1 MDFLQQQLQDI
12 KKAAASPQT
21 TVDSSSVT
29 TSYGLSPG
37 DISTTNTVT
46 TSVSNYTEPVLYVR
60 SRNIEFDS
68 HSLKPTTRFYP
79 FFSDID
85 ISKYI
90 VPKLLEIEMVSGV
103 FEVGETVESDATFT
117 SSKIIF
123 RLCSLNHK
131 TGVYDV
137 PETTYPFNPYNQQEL
152 GNDYSSSST
161 ILNID
166 TKALSLPSETDFY
179 GSVEIGMR
187 LIGRTSGAVATVSN
201 VRLITDRS
209 GRLIGSFFIPNPAKF
224 GNIKFI
230 NGVNI
235 FTLIDV
241 DNLNLL
247 SESESFS
254 ESDYSSSAVNN
265 VSEVNILTTRNVN
278 ITFPSLVTRT
288 GNNVKISSTV
298 TKGTSQ
304 VSQIESQRESVL
316 NQFTNTL
323 SAQQPILLAPEQVDS
338 LQTQSTNLSNQILV
352 ADSTI
357 ATSTNSRRVTEA
369 QKRRDLLVRQR
380 ERVDSEIRNNRSAS
394 TARAD
399 RTPPPAADRRAAAAD
414 RRAGRSVSTP
424 VVSPTRSDFISP
436 RSPAT
441 VRRTASTTTTSSPSS
456 PTRRR

>member
-1 MDFLQQQLQDI
+1 MDFLQQQLEDI

-29 TSYGLSPG
+29 SSYGLSPG

-46 TSVSNYTEPVLYVR
+46 TSVSNYTEPILYVR

-85 ISKYI
+85 ISKYV

-103 FEVGETVESDATFT
+103 FEAGEVVESDATFT
-117 SSKIIF
+117 TSKIIF

-137 PETTYPFNPYNQQEL
+137 PETTYPFNPYTQQEL

-323 SAQQPILLAPEQVDS
+323 DGQQNIILAPDQVSS
-338 LQTQSTNLSNQILV
+338 LESQSSNLANQILV
-352 ADSTI
+352 LDSSI
-357 ATSTNSRRVTEA
+357 STSTNSRRITEDNKRLAALRRQKQNIDSQIINVRPNLPVRPRDTNTSTTSQTRPVRPRPSDVTV
-369 QKRRDLLVRQR
+369 QK
-380 ERVDSEIRNNRSAS
+380 
-394 TARAD
+394 
-399 RTPPPAADRRAAAAD
+399 
-414 RRAGRSVSTP
+414 
-424 VVSPTRSDFISP
+424 SDFISP
-436 RSPAT
+436 RFPAT
-441 VRRTASTTTTSSPSS
+441 VRRTASTTTTTSSPSS
-456 PTRRR
+456 PRTRR